1 MNHDFSVQN
10 RQSIIAIVLII
21 YKTVR
26 VVVRQVWPLLIIV
39 LVGGNA
45 SSYSDYL
52 LPIVIGVSLFSM
64 IWAVLSYF
72 KYYFYIKDDE
82 LVIEKGV
89 LSKTKLN
96 IPFDRIQSVNFQQ
109 NIIHQ
114 ITNVKKL
121 EIDTAGSSGSEF
133 SMEALSLEKAD
144 ALRDLILKRKQELN
158 KTTPLQEHIVED
170 VLDVE
175 EERTLI
181 LNLSIEDLIKIGVSQ
196 NHFRSAGVIFAGLF
210 YVLSQ
215 LSEIGLNVDDKIE
228 GYIRQ
233 GILPGIIAIIGII
246 ILFFIISFL
255 ITLVRSVLVYYNL
268 NLWRIGDKYKLEKG
282 LLTRKET
289 TAVDQKIQIM
299 EWSDN
304 PLKRLFNLFDVH
316 LKQASSVAQSKSV
329 ASIVI
334 PGCSPTHVE
343 TLQNNWLSGLE
354 SQSFD
359 KHSVSHHYLVRKLFY
374 GSLFGALFICLV
386 YIFKPQFILAP
397 IAYTIFI
404 LITSW
409 LQYKKRK
416 YAVTDDVLYI
426 GRGTFGFH
434 HAIMPLF
441 KIQSVSLTQ
450 SLYETRRD
458 LASVNVMTASG
469 SMLIP
474 FIPVQLARKLNDY
487 LLFSIESSRKNWM

>member
-1 MNHDFSVQN
+1 MNHDFSVPN
-10 RQSIIAIVLII
+10 RQSIIAIALII
-21 YKTVR
+21 YKTIR
-26 VVVRQVWPLLIIV
+26 VVVRQVWPFIIIV

-45 SSYSDYL
+45 SSYSGYL

-64 IWAVLSYF
+64 CWAVLSYF

-114 ITNVKKL
+114 LTSVKKL

-144 ALRDLILKRKQELN
+144 ALRDLILKRKQELTQVTSLEN
-158 KTTPLQEHIVED
+158 EEQEVIEAEED
-170 VLDVE
+170 
-175 EERTLI
+175 RTLI
-181 LNLSIEDLIKIGVSQ
+181 LNLSIEDLIKVGVSQ
-196 NHFRSAGVIFAGLF
+196 NHFRSAGLIFAGLF

-215 LSEIGLNVDDKIE
+215 LSEIGLNVDDRIE
-228 GYIRQ
+228 GYIKQ
-233 GILPGIIAIIGII
+233 GILPGIIAIIGIV
-246 ILFFIISFL
+246 ILFFVISFL

-282 LLTRKET
+282 LFTRKET

-304 PLKRLFNLFDVH
+304 PLKRLFNYFDVQ
-316 LKQASSVAQSKSV
+316 LKQASSVQVKSA

-334 PGCSPTHVE
+334 PGCSPSHVE
-343 TLQNNWLSGLE
+343 TLQNNWLNDFEYSRLDR
-354 SQSFD
+354 Q
-359 KHSVSHHYLVRKLFY
+359 SVSHHFLIRKLFY
-374 GSLFGALFICLV
+374 NSLFGALFIAVV
-386 YIFKPQFILAP
+386 YFFKPQFVLVP
-397 IAYTIFI
+397 IGYTIFK
-404 LITSW
+404 LVASW
-409 LQYKKRK
+409 LQYKKRSF
-416 YAVTDDVLYI
+416 AVTDDVLYI

-469 SMLIP
+469 SMSIP
-474 FIPVQLARKLNDY
+474 FIPKQLARKLNDY
-487 LLFSIESSRKNWM
+487 LLFSIESSRKHWM